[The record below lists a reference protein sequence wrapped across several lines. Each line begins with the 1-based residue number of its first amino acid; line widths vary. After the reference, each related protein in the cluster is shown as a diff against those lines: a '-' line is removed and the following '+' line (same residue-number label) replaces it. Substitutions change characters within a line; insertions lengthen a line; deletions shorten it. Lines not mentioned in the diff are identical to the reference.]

1 MTSASLDRTVGAA
14 AGLDLDRVPASVLA
28 HTGRTVADTVAVIR
42 AGTREPQLVRLL
54 GLLAEQGLVG
64 PADQASART
73 RSPVVRSASV
83 LSGPV
88 HHAAPG
94 QAAFLN
100 ATAGTFL
107 ELDEGMRPTGH
118 PAMHVVPAALA
129 AAQNRHATGAE
140 LLRAVL
146 AGYEVTAR
154 LFQAVRLTYPVHPHG
169 HFGAVGA
176 AVAVALL
183 TDVDPVQA
191 ARIAG
196 TTPLLPVWDACFD
209 GATARNTYIGLAAQ
223 SGVMAADLA
232 RAGFTG
238 SESALMV
245 AYGQIGG
252 EIVHPEALDAP
263 LDYDNLG
270 VTRNYFK
277 RHSACALTHAALDA
291 VAGMDVPSVR
301 LIRSVWVETVKN
313 NMKLDRQPRPND
325 LSGRFS
331 LPYSVATALSLGRTD
346 PEAFRYRPEVA
357 ELAKLVEISA
367 APDLEAE
374 WPDASPARVTVEWDG
389 GSQTSTVRNPRG
401 HWTQPLSPEELR
413 EKFVALVD
421 DVGVADTWW
430 ARLTDLPSVDD
441 SADLFASGAE

>member
-1 MTSASLDRTVGAA
+1 
-14 AGLDLDRVPASVLA
+14 
-28 HTGRTVADTVAVIR
+28 
-42 AGTREPQLVRLL
+42 
-54 GLLAEQGLVG
+54 
-64 PADQASART
+64 
-73 RSPVVRSASV
+73 
-83 LSGPV
+83 
-88 HHAAPG
+88 
-94 QAAFLN
+94 
-100 ATAGTFL
+100 
-107 ELDEGMRPTGH
+107 
-118 PAMHVVPAALA
+118 
-129 AAQNRHATGAE
+129 
-140 LLRAVL
+140 
-146 AGYEVTAR
+146 
-154 LFQAVRLTYPVHPHG
+154 
-169 HFGAVGA
+169 
-176 AVAVALL
+176 
-183 TDVDPVQA
+183 
-191 ARIAG
+191 
-196 TTPLLPVWDACFD
+196 
-209 GATARNTYIGLAAQ
+209 
-223 SGVMAADLA
+223 MAADLA